1 MRRPNRALD
10 AAAWSHLEVNR
21 VIGIDSPLDL
31 ARDDLAREVYCVLGV
46 PIDAVGMSAA
56 LERVDAAASGTAPFL
71 VSTPNL
77 NFLATSQEDVDF
89 REHDDFTFRS
99 PHG

>member
-1 MRRPNRALD
+1 MRRSNRVLD
-10 AAAWSHLEVNR
+10 AAAWSHLEVSPERASAAASQNR

-56 LERVDAAASGTAPFL
+56 LE
-71 VSTPNL
+71 
-77 NFLATSQEDVDF
+77 
-89 REHDDFTFRS
+89 
-99 PHG
+99 